1 MSLLS
6 ENVMQCEADFACRF
20 GGGGESACIQDAA
33 YVSSTSPRMIDKIII
48 AENNFAVE
56 HSALDDAGSLIPCF
70 GSGESGSSRT
80 RKLWV
85 ITRLNDV

>member
-20 GGGGESACIQDAA
+20 GARESACIQDAA

-56 HSALDDAGSLIPCF
+56 HSSLDDAGSLIPCSRAAAAGRGNF
-70 GSGESGSSRT
+70 G
-80 RKLWV
+80 
-85 ITRLNDV
+85 